1 MKNRHY
7 FIGSIVLFLVD
18 FVLKQVIRQYLVQE
32 MIIIPNFFSLYYIEN
47 EGAAFGMLNGARFFF
62 LLISFACLYLLIKE
76 LLKAKK
82 PFAFCYM
89 LIIGGLLGNLVDRLF
104 FGYVIDYLSFTIFQY
119 QAPIFNFADILIVVG
134 IFLLIIQWMKGEK
147 YDV

>member
-76 LLKAKK
+76 LA
-82 PFAFCYM
+82 
-89 LIIGGLLGNLVDRLF
+89 V
-104 FGYVIDYLSFTIFQY
+104 
-119 QAPIFNFADILIVVG
+119 
-134 IFLLIIQWMKGEK
+134 IFLRDLTILSTLL
-147 YDV
+147 